1 MSEDLMLWIKNNKV
15 STSIEN
21 EEQAYIN
28 QKRGVTDMKTT
39 RQKKVSLGPI
49 SELVNYDGSLSD
61 VSYKELVQELS
72 LRFPYVCIID
82 NTGHKYEIFKKQVL

>member
-1 MSEDLMLWIKNNKV
+1 MKNKHTLIKK
-15 STSIEN
+15 
-21 EEQAYIN
+21 
-28 QKRGVTDMKTT
+28 KRVTDMKTT

>member
-1 MSEDLMLWIKNNKV
+1 
-15 STSIEN
+15 
-21 EEQAYIN
+21 
-28 QKRGVTDMKTT
+28 MKTT